1 MNKRLILLLMLP
13 ILQFCSPQQ
22 PPLEVVEK
30 VDIDRYTGT
39 WYEIA
44 RLPNRFEKG
53 LKCVTATYELRED
66 GKITVINR
74 GHKIDN
80 PEETEQVEGW
90 AKIPN
95 KNEPGKLKVTF
106 FWPFFG
112 KYWIIDLDENYQ
124 YAMVGS
130 PSRKY
135 LWILN
140 RKKEIE
146 EETYNKLLK
155 KADEKGFDTS
165 KMIVTEQDCE

>member
-1 MNKRLILLLMLP
+1 MNKKLILLLMLP
-13 ILQFCSPQQ
+13 LFQFCTTQQ

-30 VDIDRYTGT
+30 VDFEQYTGT

-53 LKCVTATYELRED
+53 LKCVTATYKLRED
-66 GKITVINR
+66 GKITVINK
-74 GHKIDN
+74 GNKIDN

-95 KNEPGKLKVTF
+95 KKEPGKLKVTF

-124 YAMVGS
+124 HALVGS

-135 LWILN
+135 LWILS
-140 RKKEIE
+140 RTKEMKE
-146 EETYNKLLK
+146 RTYNNLLK
-155 KADEKGFDTS
+155 TADEKGFDTS